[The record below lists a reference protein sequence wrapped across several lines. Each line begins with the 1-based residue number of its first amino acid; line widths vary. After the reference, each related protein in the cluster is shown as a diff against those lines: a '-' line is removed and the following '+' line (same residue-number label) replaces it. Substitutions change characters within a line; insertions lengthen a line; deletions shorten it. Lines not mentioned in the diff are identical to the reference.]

1 MKFFDQ
7 VHRIVAQIP
16 PGRVATYGQ
25 VARLLGQPHAAR
37 TVGWALR
44 GVPDDGD
51 VPWHRVV
58 NAAGRISISD
68 RDGISLQQQLLES
81 EGVVF
86 DATGR
91 IDLGSYGWEG
101 LTEPEVR
108 ALLAD

>member
-25 VARLLGQPHAAR
+25 VARLLWQPHAAR

-44 GVPDDGD
+44 GVPDDGN

-68 RDGISLQQQLLES
+68 RDGISEKIEAL
-81 EGVVF
+81 GVNVDYVGTIISNLIKDGYVPMVF
-86 DATGR
+86 
-91 IDLGSYGWEG
+91 
-101 LTEPEVR
+101 
-108 ALLAD
+108 